1 MPFNKTLWEYG
12 RKIEDEALPKLN
24 KHFKTN
30 FLRNDNDIFDIFD
43 FTDEEKKMIV
53 EVKGRKIASD
63 KYDETLITSAKV
75 MAAQQKMDDGYRVFL
90 LFVFTD
96 CSKIIE
102 LKPDMSFKCKLVG
115 YNCVQHYL
123 IPIADLTDFD
133 DYNVDNDPIE
143 EIELEPEPE
152 PEPELKTP
160 QLETTELEETNPSM
174 NGMSQ

>member
-1 MPFNKTLWEYG
+1 
-12 RKIEDEALPKLN
+12 
-24 KHFKTN
+24 
-30 FLRNDNDIFDIFD
+30 
-43 FTDEEKKMIV
+43 MIV

-75 MAAQQKMDDGYRVFL
+75 MAAQLKLDEGYRVFL

-102 LKPDMSFKCKLVG
+102 LKQDMSFKCKLVG
-115 YNCVQHYL
+115 YNCIQHYL
-123 IPIADLTDFD
+123 IPISDLTDFD

-143 EIELEPEPE
+143 EIEFEPEPE
-152 PEPELKTP
+152 PES
-160 QLETTELEETNPSM
+160 ETNPSM